1 LKSDAPFL
9 KYLGMGMKIFSIWK
23 NCGHLNKS
31 GDNNA
36 DLCILYLNLD
46 NNYSKTLVTTQID
59 MSPSNCWALKLQ
71 KD

>member
-1 LKSDAPFL
+1 MKSPEFWVAYRENTMSLP
-9 KYLGMGMKIFSIWK
+9 M
-23 NCGHLNKS
+23 HLNKS